1 VLLHPF
7 IKKTQ
12 KTPIEDLELA
22 YRNKEKHER
31 LP

>member
-12 KTPIEDLELA
+12 QTPIEDLELA